1 VKIAVALLTKKFIR
15 LSEPEF
21 KEVYS
26 RSWKRLY
33 GIAYSYLREK
43 AAAQELVQEV
53 FIKLWQK
60 RDELAHVNNLDAYLF
75 RSMKYKVYEYFDRLA
90 SQERLKKH
98 SLENFQEEIHPTE
111 EVIAYEETLDMIN
124 QELEKL
130 PVTTRTIFRMSRFE
144 RYSNKEIARQM
155 HVSAKAVEYHIS
167 QASKRLRLRLS
178 HTLLFVI
185 IPALLH

>member
-1 VKIAVALLTKKFIR
+1 MLNRKFTS

-26 RSWKRLY
+26 HCWRKLY
-33 GIAYSYLREK
+33 GIAYNYIREK
-43 AAAQELVQEV
+43 SAAQELVQEV

-60 RDELAHVNNLDAYLF
+60 RDELAHVNNLEAYLY
-75 RSMKYKVYEYFDRLA
+75 RSMKYKVYEYFDKLA

-98 SLENFQEEIHPTE
+98 SLDNFQEEIHPTE
-111 EVIAYEETLDMIN
+111 EAIAYEETLNMIN

-155 HVSAKAVEYHIS
+155 HVSAKAVEYHIT
-167 QASKRLRLRLS
+167 QASKKLRLRLT
-178 HTLLFVI
+178 HTLLFV
-185 IPALLH
+185 AVLVLLQ